1 MKIIESILQQMPGIS
16 QPQKKF
22 LITLFSTI
30 LLAYGKV
37 NFTNLSRYSC
47 LSEKTYRR
55 HFLKSFNFPQ
65 FNQYFLEQALNP
77 EHTVIA
83 VIDCSFLRKSGKK
96 TDGKAYF
103 YNGVA
108 GKSEQGLEISV
119 ISIVEIETRLSYSL
133 SVQQTPSR
141 PQIKPVKKL
150 PQKPKNSWSKKS
162 RRKPDS
168 QSSTPD
174 ITRVDDYAKHLK
186 NTRCFFPTSVR
197 YLVADGYYYRSK
209 FWEAVRELNLD
220 FIGKLR
226 VDANLRYLYT
236 GEQNKLGAP
245 RKYDG
250 KVDCQD
256 LSRLKFVKQI
266 KPGVSLYTLVVW
278 SCCLN
283 CQISLACIS
292 EVQANGKIK
301 NTLLFSTDIHLP
313 PEQIVEYYQARFQ
326 IEFIFRDAKQF
337 TGLSDCQAR
346 HLPRL
351 DFHFNA
357 SLIALNIAKY
367 ELSSCHSSAKSF
379 VFSMASYKRLEFNKH
394 LLSTFIDKLDLDPDL
409 ILNHPNLPSVLSYGT
424 LAA

>member
-1 MKIIESILQQMPGIS
+1 MPS
-16 QPQKKF
+16 
-22 LITLFSTI
+22 
-30 LLAYGKV
+30 
-37 NFTNLSRYSC
+37 N
-47 LSEKTYRR
+47 KTR
-55 HFLKSFNFPQ
+55 
-65 FNQYFLEQALNP
+65 
-77 EHTVIA
+77 
-83 VIDCSFLRKSGKK
+83 KK
-96 TDGKAYF
+96 TDT
-103 YNGVA
+103 
-108 GKSEQGLEISV
+108 KSEEL
-119 ISIVEIETRLSYSL
+119 L
-133 SVQQTPSR
+133 
-141 PQIKPVKKL
+141 VKKNC
-150 PQKPKNSWSKKS
+150 K
-162 RRKPDS
+162 KPDS
-168 QSSTPD
+168 QSSKPD

-186 NTRCFFPTSVR
+186 NTRCSFPTSVR

-236 GEQNKLGAP
+236 GEQNKLGSP

-301 NTLLFSTDIHLP
+301 NTLLFSTDIHLRS
-313 PEQIVEYYQARFQ
+313 EQIVEYYQARFQ

-346 HLPRL
+346 NFPRL

-357 SLIALNIAKY
+357 SLIALNLAKHQ
-367 ELSSCHSSAKSF
+367 LSTCHSSAKSF
-379 VFSMASYKRLEFNKH
+379 VL
-394 LLSTFIDKLDLDPDL
+394 
-409 ILNHPNLPSVLSYGT
+409 
-424 LAA
+424 

>member
-22 LITLFSTI
+22 LVTLFSTI
-30 LLAYGKV
+30 LLVYGKV
-37 NFTNLSRYSC
+37 NFTNLSRYSY

-65 FNQYFLEQALNP
+65 FNQYFLESALNP
-77 EHTVIA
+77 KHTVIA
-83 VIDCSFLRKSGKK
+83 VIDCSFLIKSGKK

-119 ISIVEIETRLSYSL
+119 ISIVEIESHLSYSL

-141 PQIKPVKKL
+141 PQIKPAKKL
-150 PQKPKNSWSKKS
+150 PQNPKNCWSKKS
-162 RRKPDS
+162 RKKQDS
-168 QSSTPD
+168 QSSKPD
-174 ITRVDDYAKHLK
+174 ITRVDDYAQHLK
-186 NTRCFFPTSVR
+186 NTRYFFPSSVR

-209 FWEAVRELNLD
+209 FWDAVRELNLN

-236 GEQNKLGAP
+236 GEQKKLGAP

-250 KVDCQD
+250 KVDCHD
-256 LSRLKFVKQI
+256 LSRLNFVKDL

-301 NTLLFSTDIHLP
+301 NALLFSTDIHLP
-313 PEQIVEYYQARFQ
+313 PEQIVEYYQARF
-326 IEFIFRDAKQF
+326 
-337 TGLSDCQAR
+337 
-346 HLPRL
+346 
-351 DFHFNA
+351 
-357 SLIALNIAKY
+357 
-367 ELSSCHSSAKSF
+367 
-379 VFSMASYKRLEFNKH
+379 
-394 LLSTFIDKLDLDPDL
+394 
-409 ILNHPNLPSVLSYGT
+409 
-424 LAA
+424 